1 MTALHFVL
9 PGDPETRTGGFIYD
23 ARIIA
28 GLQARGL
35 EVAVHA
41 LPDGFPEP
49 PAAVLEAAAALFAG
63 LPDGARVVVDGLALG
78 VLPEIVRPHAERL
91 ELIALVHHPL
101 AAENGLAPARQEEL
115 FALEQAALTL
125 TPQVITTSRNT
136 AESLAPYGVAAARI
150 TAVPPGVDPAP
161 LARGSRAQGSEGGPL
176 ALLTVGSL
184 VPRKGHEVLLTA
196 LAQLAELDWRLTC
209 AGSLARDPALV
220 ARLRSLCAESGLAE
234 RVDFRGEVADAELE
248 RLYDGAD
255 LFVLASLYEG
265 YGMVYTEAVARGLPV
280 IATRTGGVPEA
291 VPAGAGI
298 LVPPGDA
305 AALAETLRRVI
316 GEPEAYAQLRA
327 GARAARASLAD
338 WNASAAAFGA
348 ALGVL

>member
-28 GLQARGL
+28 GLRAKGL
-35 EVAVHA
+35 EVALHA

-49 PAAVLEAAAALFAG
+49 SATALEAAAALFAG

-78 VLPEIVRPHAERL
+78 VLPEILRPNAERL
-91 ELIALVHHPL
+91 ELVALVHHPL
-101 AAENGLAPARQEEL
+101 AAENGLSPARQEEL
-115 FALEQAALTL
+115 FALEKAALTL

-136 AESLAPYGVAAARI
+136 AESLAPYGVAAERI

-161 LARGSRAQGSEGGPL
+161 LAKGSGGEPL

-184 VPRKGHEVLLTA
+184 VPRKGHEVLFTA

-220 ARLRSLCAESGLAE
+220 ARLRSLCAECGLAE

-298 LVPPGDA
+298 LVPPGDV
-305 AALAETLRRVI
+305 AALAQTLRRVI
-316 GEPEAYAQLRA
+316 GEPEAYAELRT
-327 GARAARASLAD
+327 GARAAREGLAD
-338 WNASAAAFGA
+338 WDASAAAFGA
-348 ALGVL
+348 ALGLL